1 MKKFLLA
8 DCPEDLTMFQWISKE
23 TYLDEAR
30 KDIKCSVDIDDVI
43 SIPHTLDITKII
55 TDTKECLA
63 QHGFKGWTTQRGD
76 ANSYG
81 GLSLVYN
88 PDLVE
93 DKDPNQSTLG
103 TTTNTPAEFF
113 YGSTQRFNSIRNT
126 YFDSYGFRKLSP
138 CVVQSNMKSL
148 LDEFRLSPTRS
159 RIGVLDAT
167 YHSRVGEEFLWHKD
181 ETVFENLRL
190 NIPIETDESF
200 LFQLENKDPIHLAVG
215 HVYTWNTNLPHRVY
229 ATEQKDVK
237 RTHIVFGFSPWLDYI
252 NDEDA
257 FVVNE
262 FFGKIHPIDIF
273 LNGLAHDKIGLKH
286 G

>member
-8 DCPEDLTMFQWISKE
+8 DCPEDMTMFQWISKE
-23 TYLDEAR
+23 TNLEEAK
-30 KDIKCSVDIDDVI
+30 KDVACSINSNDVI
-43 SIPHTLDITKII
+43 SVPHCLDISKII
-55 TDTKECLA
+55 LDTKDCLA
-63 QHGFKGWTTQRGD
+63 QYGFKGWTTQKGD

-88 PDLVE
+88 PNLIE
-93 DKDPNQSTLG
+93 NKDPNQSTLG
-103 TTTNTPAEFF
+103 TATNAPAEFF
-113 YGSTQRFNSIRNT
+113 YGSTQRFESIRNT

-138 CVVQSNMKSL
+138 CVMQTRMKDL
-148 LDEFRLSPTRS
+148 LDQFQLSPTRS
-159 RIGVLDAT
+159 RIGVLDAN

-190 NIPIETDESF
+190 NIPIETDDTF
-200 LFQLENKDPIHLAVG
+200 LFQLENKEPTHLAVG
-215 HVYTWNTNLPHRVY
+215 NIYTWNTNLPHRVY
-229 ATEQKDVK
+229 ATEQKIAK
-237 RTHIVFGFSPWLDYI
+237 RTHIVLGFSPWLDYVEP
-252 NDEDA
+252 DDS

-273 LNGLAHDKIGLKH
+273 LSGRAHSKIGIQH